1 MQSFGTRS
9 IHHRTGR
16 QTDRL
21 TLADSQ
27 AQRQIDRQT
36 DGQAGR
42 DSESDRPTE
51 RQTGKQTD
59 RLSTHATLPTNQA
72 RSSTHRQIH
81 WHTSF
86 PHRAAWA
93 ALLHQSIIMT
103 EQPLRTEITERGKQE
118 ARSVHLCVHTS
129 NLTARVAAHFASL
142 VYVALTSC
150 CCLTAL
156 TGNCDQKGML
166 QVKLQ

>member
-1 MQSFGTRS
+1 MD
-9 IHHRTGR
+9 R
-16 QTDRL
+16 QAETVNRTDRPKDRL
-21 TLADSQ
+21 ENRRTVSAHMRPYQ
-27 AQRQIDRQT
+27 PTKHAAQRIDKYT
-36 DGQAGR
+36 D
-42 DSESDRPTE
+42 
-51 RQTGKQTD
+51 
-59 RLSTHATLPTNQA
+59 
-72 RSSTHRQIH
+72 
-81 WHTSF
+81 TSF